1 MTNVS
6 LRVKTTHSAAGWSY
20 AVVNGV
26 GQTLAS
32 RRGYPTDNS
41 ARAAGHAAADAL
53 APVAQPTRYTYLPEA
68 DDASAQTDLINGWR
82 TLFR

>member
-1 MTNVS
+1 MTYGS

-26 GQTLAS
+26 GQTLAT
-32 RRGYPTDNS
+32 RRGYPTDNV
-41 ARAAGHAAADAL
+41 ARIAGRAAADAL
-53 APVAQPTRYTYLPEA
+53 APVAQPSGYSYLPEA
-68 DDASAQTDLINGWR
+68 DDASAKADLINGWR